1 MPNIAVG
8 YIYKR
13 LPEAVTTGIYEC
25 NSGCKCS
32 VKTCLNRVVQHPLSL
47 RLQVFKTGVRGWG
60 IRCLNDI
67 PLGAFI
73 CIYAG
78 RLLTEQVQIIMQ
90 NTHIILIYYLS
101 FLSFIFFI
109 NITFYFIGRE
119 RRRQELR

>member
-90 NTHIILIYYLS
+90 NSYNSHIL
-101 FLSFIFFI
+101 FIFFI
-109 NITFYFIGRE
+109 IYFFY
-119 RRRQELR
+119 